1 MALSAKSLFTYKIEV
16 TTLNQNLD
24 FVIELGGDT
33 LTAVLDVGFYSPTS
47 LAQQIAY
54 QMQSL
59 DTTNIYTVSVSR
71 NVMGN
76 TQNRI
81 TIATNGA
88 YLDLLFGTGPNTNT
102 SCASL
107 IGFNPSDYTGAT
119 SYIGS
124 SSTGSILIPN
134 YLGFN
139 FLDVNN
145 GAKVFGA
152 VNVAASGL
160 KEAVTFNIQQFIEVE
175 YRYEV
180 KSRLTLW
187 TDFFSWAQAQKPFD
201 FTPEISDPD
210 TFYTCTLEKTS
221 AHSQGLGWR
230 MPEMLPALPNHYTT
244 GPLTFRVTPDTS
256 AFVAGA

>member
-1 MALSAKSLFTYKIEV
+1 MALTAKSLFTYKIEV

-24 FVIELGGDT
+24 FKIAPAGPE

-59 DTTNIYTVSVSR
+59 DSANIYTVSVAR
-71 NVMGN
+71 NIMGG

-81 TIATNGA
+81 TVATNGS
-88 YLDLLFGTGPNTNT
+88 YLSLLFGTGTNVNT
-102 SCASL
+102 SCSSL
-107 IGFNPSDYTGAT
+107 MGFNPADYTGAT
-119 SYIGS
+119 TYTGS
-124 SSTGSILIPN
+124 SSTGSILIPD

-139 FLDVNN
+139 YLDLNN
-145 GAKVFGA
+145 GAKVFGS

-175 YRYEV
+175 YRYELAA
-180 KSRLTLW
+180 RLTAW
-187 TDFFSWAQAQKPFD
+187 ADFFTWAQAQKPFD
-201 FTPEISDPD
+201 FTPQISVPD
-210 TFYTCTLEKTS
+210 TYYTCTLEKTS
-221 AHSQGLGWR
+221 AHDQGLGWK
-230 MPEMLPALPNHYTT
+230 MPEMLPLLPNHYQT
-244 GPLTFRVTPDTS
+244 GPLVFRITPDTS